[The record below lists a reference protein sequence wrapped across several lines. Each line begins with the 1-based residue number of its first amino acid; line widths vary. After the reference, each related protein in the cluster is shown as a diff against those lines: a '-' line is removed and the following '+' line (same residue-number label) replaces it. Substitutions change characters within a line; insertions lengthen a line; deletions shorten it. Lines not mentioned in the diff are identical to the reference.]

1 MAQRIIAIVSRM
13 AEVCGSAL
21 TLRRGAAQA
30 AHALVEQFPGST
42 VVFFERDPRADTVR
56 AVVGVNI
63 PGAWYMRAVHTA
75 DIPLIAEAVRRPGQ
89 VVRSAVVRGV
99 REDVPPH
106 TVDAHP
112 TEALCAAIP
121 DSSDDEP
128 LHLLMFITPA
138 TPGEEP
144 TRELAMSTV
153 RYLLGAT
160 ASLAAGDASRAQM
173 LSAIHHAKIEWQNVI
188 DALPDIVGLVDRR
201 RRIVRI
207 SRALERWSLGD
218 VRFALGSDL
227 HAALHPNC
235 GGSGCPLH
243 AAIESAWRDL
253 SAETPTRFEL
263 PDATLGRHLSVE
275 LLAAPEP
282 PTADASAQVARV
294 AFIVSDVTTLRRAQR
309 ALTDLNQTLE
319 KRVVERTEQLTIAN
333 GALRA
338 EVARRHEVERSLRAS
353 QDELQALS
361 ERLMNAQEE
370 ERKRIAQD
378 LHDSVG
384 QSLSAIK
391 YSVERARALLPR
403 AELDVA
409 EEVLETAVEWVK
421 RLIDDVRCIS
431 MNLRPA
437 QLDHLG
443 AASAVQWLCR
453 QWRDVY
459 QNVEVGTDIA
469 VSDSDIPQALSISV
483 FRAVQES
490 LNNVARHSG
499 AQRVQVSIRLDD
511 GTLKVVVQDD
521 GTGFTA
527 AGDALLRSEAIGP
540 RGLRGLRERAE
551 RTGGRCDIA
560 SAPGRGT
567 RVQLEWPLAAGL
579 AAREANAWLN

>member
-1 MAQRIIAIVSRM
+1 MMQRIIAIMSRM
-13 AEVCGSAL
+13 ADASASAP
-21 TLRRGAAQA
+21 TLRRMAAQA
-30 AHALVEQFPGST
+30 AQAFVEQFPGSA
-42 VVFFERDPRADTVR
+42 VIFFERDVRAETVR

-63 PGAWYMRAVHTA
+63 PSAWNMRAVRIA
-75 DIPLIAEAVRRPGQ
+75 EIPLIAEALRRPRQ
-89 VVRSAVVRGV
+89 VARGGVVRGV
-99 REDVPPH
+99 RPDVPAAATSAQPDE
-106 TVDAHP
+106 V
-112 TEALCAAIP
+112 LCAALP
-121 DSSDDEP
+121 DSTAEP
-128 LHLLMFITPA
+128 LHLLMVITPA
-138 TPGEEP
+138 LPGEARL
-144 TRELAMSTV
+144 RELAVETV
-153 RYLLGAT
+153 RHLLGTGAC
-160 ASLAAGDASRAQM
+160 LAAGDSARAQT
-173 LSAIHHAKIEWQNVI
+173 LSAIHHAKVEWQNVI

-235 GGSGCPLH
+235 GG
-243 AAIESAWRDL
+243 AACALATAIDSAWREL
-253 SAETPTRFEL
+253 ETRESSTFEV
-263 PDATLGRHLSVE
+263 PDAVLGRDLAVE
-275 LLAAPEP
+275 LLVAVEPAAGNAATPIP
-282 PTADASAQVARV
+282 RV
-294 AFIVSDVTTLRRAQR
+294 AFIVSDVTLLRQAQR
-309 ALTDLNQTLE
+309 ELTDLNRTLE
-319 KRVVERTEQLTIAN
+319 KRVADRTEQLTNAN

-403 AELDVA
+403 EELELAEDV
-409 EEVLETAVEWVK
+409 LGTAVEWVK
-421 RLIDDVRCIS
+421 RVIDDVRCIS

-469 VSDSDIPQALSISV
+469 VSDSDIPQSLSISV

-499 AQRVQVSIRLDD
+499 AQRVQVSIRLDE
-511 GTLKVVVQDD
+511 GRLKVVVQDD
-521 GTGFTA
+521 GTGFSA
-527 AGDALLRSEAIGP
+527 SSDAPVRNGSPGP

-551 RTGGRCDIA
+551 RTGGSCDIA